1 MSRVASLS
9 SEARALLPGLVP
21 VMLVSLAASW
31 LSEHYGAPVML
42 FALLLGIAIDFPGD
56 DSRCRPDVD
65 FAARTVLRAGVA
77 LLGMRITLEQIG
89 SLGAGTLVL
98 TVCAV
103 ALTITFGW
111 LLARTLKI
119 DTSFGLLTGRS
130 VAICGAS
137 AALAITTVLP
147 QGPAQKR
154 VTIVGTGW
162 RSIAIIVAETVFVAV
177 LVLAALRATI

>member
-1 MSRVASLS
+1 
-9 SEARALLPGLVP
+9 
-21 VMLVSLAASW
+21 
-31 LSEHYGAPVML
+31 ML
-42 FALLLGIAIDFPGD
+42 FALLLGIAINLLGD
-56 DSRCRPDVD
+56 DPRCRPGVD

-77 LLGMRITLEQIG
+77 LLGTRTTLEQIG

-119 DTSFGLLTGRS
+119 DTSFGLLTGGS

-137 AALAITTVLP
+137 AALAIAAVLP
-147 QGPAQKR
+147 QGQAQQR
-154 VTIVGTGW
+154 ATILGIGW
-162 RSIAIIVAETVFVAV
+162 RSVAIIVAETVFVA
-177 LVLAALRATI
+177 LLGLAALRATIRVLRSAKQRPPGAGWSGATGSARQ